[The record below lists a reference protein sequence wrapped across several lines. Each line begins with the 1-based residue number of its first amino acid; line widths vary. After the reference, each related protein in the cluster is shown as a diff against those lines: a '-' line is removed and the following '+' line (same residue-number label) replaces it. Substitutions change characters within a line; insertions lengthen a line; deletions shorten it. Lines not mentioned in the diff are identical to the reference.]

1 MEVYEPRVEMDVL
14 KPQPAGS
21 AFVAQLHWTILQD
34 TPRLV
39 AALRIGFTKV
49 ILLGSWGAFA
59 SSPSNLTTRNLRTS
73 T

>member
-21 AFVAQLHWTILQD
+21 AFVAQLHWTILPD

-39 AALRIGFTKV
+39 ALRIGFTKV
-49 ILLGSWGAFA
+49 ILLGSWGALA